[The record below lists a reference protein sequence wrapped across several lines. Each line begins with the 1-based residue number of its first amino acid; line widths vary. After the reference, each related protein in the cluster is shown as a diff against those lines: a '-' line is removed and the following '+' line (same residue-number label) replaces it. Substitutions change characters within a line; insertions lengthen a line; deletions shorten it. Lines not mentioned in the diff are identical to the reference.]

1 MIDVRYRDRLG
12 NRMFQYCLGR
22 SLAEEL
28 DFALQADALPGFPN
42 TGQKIM
48 GLSIEEPEQLL
59 SGQKID
65 WDEVRADR
73 SHRRIVLYGWF
84 QRYEYYRPWR
94 RKIRQ
99 WLTIDPVVQ
108 APDIKPGV
116 VVHVRRTD
124 YRTCF
129 GHFSTTN
136 FLKKVRW

>member
-1 MIDVRYRDRLG
+1 
-12 NRMFQYCLGR
+12 
-22 SLAEEL
+22 
-28 DFALQADALPGFPN
+28 
-42 TGQKIM
+42 M

-94 RKIRQ
+94 REIRQ